1 MAVQPALVLAPRAV
15 IFPRAGPAAG
25 RTGGSIRPRSTQP
38 GGSAPHRSSGPARRG
53 TPMAASAVRRELG
66 AAPPPPEAAGK
77 DGVVGVAAA
86 WAGPGAALLAPP
98 VTAAGPR
105 GAEAGHRLAAA
116 VR

>member
-1 MAVQPALVLAPRAV
+1 MP
-15 IFPRAGPAAG
+15 
-25 RTGGSIRPRSTQP
+25 PRSLQP
-38 GGSAPHRSSGPARRG
+38 DGSAPHRHGSPARRG
-53 TPMAASAVRRELG
+53 APTAASAMRRELG

-86 WAGPGAALLAPP
+86 RAGPGAALLAPL

-105 GAEAGHRLAAA
+105 GAEAGHRLVAA